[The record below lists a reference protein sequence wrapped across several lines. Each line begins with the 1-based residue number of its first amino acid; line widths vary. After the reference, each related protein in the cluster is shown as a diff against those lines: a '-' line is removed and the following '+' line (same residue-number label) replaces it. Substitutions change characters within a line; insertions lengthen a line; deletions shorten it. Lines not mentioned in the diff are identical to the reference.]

1 MASPQCSR
9 QKPPLIFPIGCATV
23 RLVKAAAAIIAEI
36 KALPPEGLAEVS
48 AFMLEV
54 ERADPALQVALERK
68 EQSSST
74 GHVVS
79 RPYEQASA
87 AVRAALNAAR

>member
-1 MASPQCSR
+1 MLRDFAR
-9 QKPPLIFPIGCATV
+9 
-23 RLVKAAAAIIAEI
+23 VKAAAAIIAEI

-54 ERADPALQVALERK
+54 ERADPALQIALERK
-68 EQSSST
+68 EQSST
-74 GHVVS
+74 GQVVS